1 MLRRISKILFLPAL
15 IAVVWLTTRGSAAVV
30 SSTGYLQLSSKGQ
43 VYHVFK
49 VDLTT
54 DSIAFYWLDTLGQP
68 LQTFQ
73 KLQSQTNQKYRF
85 ITNGGMFHSDHSP
98 VGLYVEN
105 GLQLRTIDTSKASGN
120 FYLKPNGVFGMN
132 GAKAWIGSTERY
144 MSEYPTFRFGT
155 QSGPMLVIDNQIH
168 SVFNE
173 GSQNKY
179 VRSGVGVD
187 SSGVVVFVL
196 SEAPVNFFDF
206 ATLFRNELH
215 CSNALYLDGAI
226 SGMYCPEANLNSET
240 DFGCMIAVL
249 KRN

>member
-1 MLRRISKILFLPAL
+1 MLRRISKILLLPAL
-15 IAVVWLTTRGSAAVV
+15 IAVVWLTTRSSSSIV
-30 SSTGYLQLSSKGQ
+30 SSTGYLEISSKGQ

-49 VDLTT
+49 VNLTT
-54 DSIAFYWLDTLGQP
+54 DSLVFHWLDTLGQP

-73 KLQSQTNQKYRF
+73 KLRSQTNQKYRF

-105 GLQLRTIDTSKASGN
+105 GLQLRAIDTTTANGN
-120 FYLKPNGVFGMN
+120 FYLKPNGVFGLM
-132 GAKAWIGSTERY
+132 GKKAWIGSTERY
-144 MSEYPTFRFGT
+144 LLEQPSFGFAT
-155 QSGPMLVIDNQIH
+155 QSGPMLVVDNQIH
-168 SVFNE
+168 TAFNQ
-173 GSQNKY
+173 GSPNKY
-179 VRSGVGVD
+179 VRSGVGID

-206 ATLFRNELH
+206 ATLFRDELH

-226 SGMYCPEANLNSET
+226 SGMYCPKAKLNSET

-249 KRN
+249 KRR